1 MNRVDKSELLSQ
13 VITIFAL
20 SSKKCAILP
29 YPDGAHNKGLL
40 SNPTTNT
47 SPLLGWRPVFD
58 VVGGGSIH
66 LPQDLFCS
74 TLLYSIHFSLPI
86 TICFKN
92 GMFLLHLSREF
103 HMEIQLRFH
112 STYMEPKHESDEHN
126 QASENDFQHLI
137 WIFWVC
143 QRSPMWYTIL
153 TVLN

>member
-1 MNRVDKSELLSQ
+1 MNRVDKSELPSQ
-13 VITIFAL
+13 VITVFAL

-47 SPLLGWRPVFD
+47 TSPLLGWRPVFD
-58 VVGGGSIH
+58 VVGGGSFH

-92 GMFLLHLSREF
+92 GMFLLRLSRE
-103 HMEIQLRFH
+103 L
-112 STYMEPKHESDEHN
+112 YMETQS
-126 QASENDFQHLI
+126 
-137 WIFWVC
+137 
-143 QRSPMWYTIL
+143 RSFFSLML
-153 TVLN
+153 TPNIKAINITKLV

>member
-1 MNRVDKSELLSQ
+1 MNRVDKSELPSQ
-13 VITIFAL
+13 VITVFAL

-47 SPLLGWRPVFD
+47 TSLLLGWRPVFD
-58 VVGGGSIH
+58 VVGGGSFH

-74 TLLYSIHFSLPI
+74 TLLYSLRFSLPI

-92 GMFLLHLSREF
+92 GMFLLRLSREF

-112 STYMEPKHESDEHN
+112 LTYMEPKHESDEHN
-126 QASENDFQHLI
+126 QASANDFQHLI
-137 WIFWVC
+137 WIF
-143 QRSPMWYTIL
+143 
-153 TVLN
+153 